1 MTTANDIITRA
12 MKSLGTLGRTEV
24 PSAQE
29 ASDGLTAFNALLES
43 WSNEKLMS
51 YVTLERSFPLVVG
64 TQSYTIGSGGVINTQ
79 RPTDITQA
87 FIRDANN
94 LDYGMR
100 IVPRD
105 VWNGIGNKN
114 ITSQIP
120 QTLFYDSGYPLGTI
134 YIFPIPLLN
143 YTCYYDS
150 TTQQVTFADLT
161 TSMSMP
167 PGYERCF
174 VMCLALELMAAGYPC
189 LLNQVQLAALTNA
202 AAEAKAAIKRMN
214 IKEVLAKYDESIVS
228 RSYATYNIYRD
239 APN

>member
-12 MKSLGTLGRTEV
+12 MKSLGTLGRNEV

-29 ASDGLTAFNALLES
+29 ATDGLTAFNALLES

-120 QTLFYDSGYPLGTI
+120 QTLFYESSYPLGTI

-150 TTQQVTFADLT
+150 TTQQVTFSDLT
-161 TSMSMP
+161 TAMSMP

-189 LLNQVQLAALTNA
+189 LLNQTQLAALTSA
-202 AAEAKAAIKRMN
+202 ASEAKAAIKRMN

-239 APN
+239 GPN